1 MGRHVFKLP
10 DVGEGTAEAELV
22 GWHVKVGDR
31 VEEDQILAD
40 IMTDK
45 ATVELTSPV
54 AGVVTALHGEPGV
67 MSPVGSALVEF
78 EVEDAGNASAESSSP
93 FPLEGGRAGD
103 GGGGTLPHVS
113 PQDSADASVSD
124 RTHPA
129 ATPTQPSPLEGE
141 GSNTALAGNYVFK
154 LPDVGEGTAE
164 AELVAWHVKVG
175 DAVEE
180 DQLLAEVMT
189 DKATVELTSPV
200 SGTVAALHGEAGH
213 QVPVG
218 GPLVSFDVAGKGNRP
233 AAPVAAPTSPST
245 ASRSPSPVA
254 SATGEDKVAAAS
266 PPRPKDGEGD
276 RASGGGAVAASPA
289 RTAQTPGVRPLASP
303 AVRKRARDLG
313 IELQSV
319 AGSGP
324 AGRIDH
330 ADLDAFLATGGQ
342 LPSAPGASPSSAYTR
357 AEGTTE
363 VRIIGLRRKIAE
375 KMAESVRRIPHITY
389 VEEIDVTALEELRA
403 HLNARGKTTGK
414 AKLNVLPF
422 IARAIVVAL
431 RDQPQINST
440 YDDEAGI
447 LTQHAAVHLGIAAQ
461 TPNGLM
467 VPVVRHA
474 ESRDP
479 YDTAL
484 EIARVS
490 GAAKDGSAK
499 REELSGSTI
508 TITSLGTL
516 GGLVHTPIINHPEVA
531 IVGPNKIEERVVVRD
546 GQMVVR
552 KMMNLSSSF
561 DHRIVDGHDAAVFVQ
576 RIKGLLEHPATLW
589 MD

>member
-1 MGRHVFKLP
+1 MGRFVFKLP

-22 GWHVKVGDR
+22 GWHVKVGDI
-31 VEEDQILAD
+31 VAEDQIVAD
-40 IMTDK
+40 VMTDK
-45 ATVELTSPV
+45 ATVEITAPV
-54 AGVVTALHGEPGV
+54 SGKVIAIHGEPGQMV
-67 MSPVGSALVEF
+67 PVRGPLVEF
-78 EVEDAGNASAESSSP
+78 EVEGAGNAGDVADAPSVSSLPLGATSP
-93 FPLEGGRAGD
+93 SQGD
-103 GGGGTLPHVS
+103 GEEMGAISPPR
-113 PQDSADASVSD
+113 PQDGEVARGESRV
-124 RTHPA
+124 TEG
-129 ATPTQPSPLEGE
+129 ATPSG
-141 GSNTALAGNYVFK
+141 ANYVFK

-164 AELVAWHVKVG
+164 AELVGWHVNVG
-175 DAVEE
+175 DTVSE
-180 DQLLAEVMT
+180 DQVLADIMT
-189 DKATVELTSPV
+189 DKATVEITSPV
-200 SGTVAALHGEAGH
+200 AGTVVALHGEAGQ

-218 GPLVSFDVAGKGNRP
+218 GPLVSFSVEGKGNVTAAAAP
-233 AAPVAAPTSPST
+233 AAAPAPRSEAAPAPGAKAAPAPAKS
-245 ASRSPSPVA
+245 
-254 SATGEDKVAAAS
+254 SAAKPLAEAFTTRAAGE
-266 PPRPKDGEGD
+266 
-276 RASGGGAVAASPA
+276 
-289 RTAQTPGVRPLASP
+289 RPLASP
-303 AVRKRARDLG
+303 AVRNRARDLG
-313 IELQSV
+313 VELQFV
-319 AGSGP
+319 PGSGP
-324 AGRIDH
+324 AGRIEH
-330 ADLDAFLATGGQ
+330 GDLDAYVASGGRGAPVASTGSGY
-342 LPSAPGASPSSAYTR
+342 AK
-357 AEGTTE
+357 AEGVTE

-403 HLNARGKTTGK
+403 HLNAEAKKSGK

-422 IARAIVVAL
+422 VARAIVVAL
-431 RDQPQINST
+431 RDQPQINAT
-440 YDDEAGI
+440 YDDEAGV

-474 ESRDP
+474 EARDP
-479 YDTAL
+479 YDTAA

-516 GGLVHTPIINHPEVA
+516 GGITHTPIINHPEVA
-531 IVGPNKIEERVVVRD
+531 IVGPNKIQERVVVKD

-589 MD
+589 MG